1 MCGPWYHYSLSPFMS
16 LREILLTIELKSR
29 LMTKTD
35 ELNEAIKRNSEVC
48 TLHKMLMI
56 QSVVM
61 QLSSQLVFA
70 THELD
75 ELKKEGV
82 ER

>member
-1 MCGPWYHYSLSPFMS
+1 MS
-16 LREILLTIELKSR
+16 LREILLTIEIKELKSK

-48 TLHKMLMI
+48 TLHEM
-56 QSVVM
+56 QFVVM
-61 QLSSQLVFA
+61 QLFSQLVFA
-70 THELD
+70 THD